1 MKSNMFQASRL
12 PRVSF
17 FGGESEKTLDLSH
30 CSGSI
35 RHVAE
40 IVSQLVPASHSVGLI
55 FRTGPELVVSWLGV
69 LAAGRVPLI
78 LQYPTSKISKV
89 YWRDSVRDS
98 VSKCGIGAL
107 LCDPALSI
115 HAPGE
120 LAPCHFVDGLRDS
133 AAGDDELV
141 FPVQGEILQLSS
153 GTTGFKKPIRFSFEA
168 VRTHASL
175 YNQVLQLTEKDCI
188 VSWLPLYHDMGFIA
202 CLAMP
207 LLLGTRVVSIDP
219 MTWVHRPQLLF
230 EAIQKHGGTVCYMPN
245 FGFEVMAK
253 SGKAGPFP
261 TMRHW
266 ISCSEPTYA
275 DTLERFMQATGASPT
290 TVSTCYGMAENVFA
304 VTKSSGYR
312 VLERDEKRYVSC
324 GRPIPGTE
332 VREKSGELFVRS
344 PHSIVAYED
353 GADIRDEEGYYATG
367 DIGFVD
373 EGEVVITGRKQDL
386 ANIGG
391 RKVLLNDLDFAL
403 GEIFPS
409 SKGRIAS
416 LAVFDPT
423 LGTEKAMFLI
433 EDPHFW
439 EGERSA
445 EPSRLV
451 REATGLEWVEV
462 HFVPPQFISKT
473 SSGKINRKKCL
484 EDWRAVQ
491 ESRAVRA
498 AASVSP
504 TSGGERKL
512 GEELAEKFPGVP
524 RDGPIGKELD
534 SLGQVVVRLIC
545 EERGIR
551 FSSNLTLERIAASG
565 SEGGDEGDETS
576 AGDVF
581 SIVALVDG
589 PRIGLGAEKP
599 YIDDAYLAAL
609 AEVAGAPVHFEHICV
624 PPAPILLCD
633 LIFNDYFLPKNPLP
647 AYGVLSTLLQK
658 IKNASL
664 ILVDDEDNLRLP
676 PFCAYPILDFQFT
689 MHPDAEMLGHRM
701 QRYTQ
706 NHHLLPRSVVLGREI
721 SPEKINPALDNLERY
736 LGIPILRMAFH
747 EQFRAYTEKWHF
759 CEFHEFVSDADKL
772 KNPVWVERFKQFL
785 LDFIRNGDFRK
796 RSGEPKNHFAFDTA
810 THFCSFLMNR
820 LAVEFVIQQYD
831 SFCILGPPSSLPY
844 LQRRLDEV
852 RKPYFFSSQLIPAR
866 EDYKCLIITGGA
878 GRMPDTKVP
887 TYDFMHAREEGQ
899 GGGRPHNVPP
909 IIEYVCPP
917 LAACDEMQFRVV
929 REKFGVQIGNSLLN
943 LTKQT

>member
-1 MKSNMFQASRL
+1 MKSNMFQVSRL
-12 PRVSF
+12 PRISF
-17 FGGESEKTLDLSH
+17 LEGESEKTLDLSR
-30 CSGSI
+30 CSGPI
-35 RHVAE
+35 QHVAE
-40 IVSQLVPASHSVGLI
+40 IVSPLVPDSKSVGLI

-98 VSKCGIGAL
+98 ISKCGIGAL
-107 LCDPALSI
+107 LCDPELSVY
-115 HAPGE
+115 APEE
-120 LAPCHFVDGLRDS
+120 LALCHFVGGLNDS
-133 AAGDDELV
+133 GTDNDDLL
-141 FPVQGEILQLSS
+141 FPAHGEILQLSS

-168 VRTHASL
+168 LRTHASL
-175 YNQVLQLTEKDCI
+175 YNQVLQLSDKDCI

-202 CLAMP
+202 CLVMP
-207 LLLGTRVVSIDP
+207 LLLGIRVVSIDP

-230 EAIQKHGGTVCYMPN
+230 DAIQKHGGTVCYMPN

-275 DTLERFMQATGASPT
+275 DTLERFMQVTGASPA

-304 VTKSSGYR
+304 VTQSSGYR
-312 VLERDEKRYVSC
+312 VLERDQKRCVSC
-324 GRPIPGTE
+324 GCPIPGTE
-332 VREKSGELFVRS
+332 VREKFGELFVRS
-344 PHSIVAYED
+344 PHSIVAYEG

-367 DIGFVD
+367 DIGFVA

-416 LAVFDPT
+416 MAVFDPT
-423 LGTEKAMFLI
+423 LGTEKAVFLI

-439 EGERSA
+439 EGERSP

-473 SSGKINRKKCL
+473 SSGKINRKKCI
-484 EDWRAVQ
+484 EDWRAAQ
-491 ESRAVRA
+491 SAV
-498 AASVSP
+498 SVSA
-504 TSGGERKL
+504 TSGGEQEL
-512 GEELAEKFPGVP
+512 AQELAEKFPGVR
-524 RDGPIGKELD
+524 RDRPIGKELD

-545 EERGIR
+545 EERGIG
-551 FSSNLTLERIAASG
+551 FSSDLTLERIATL
-565 SEGGDEGDETS
+565 GGKGDQPP

-589 PRIGLGAEKP
+589 SRLGLGAEKP
-599 YIDDAYLAAL
+599 FLDDSYLAAL

-624 PPAPILLCD
+624 PPVPILLCD
-633 LIFNDYFLPKNPLP
+633 LIFHDYFLPKNPVP
-647 AYGVLSTLLQK
+647 AYGVLSSILQK

-689 MHPDAEMLGHRM
+689 MHPDAELLGHRM

-706 NHHLLPRSVVLGREI
+706 NHHLLPRSIVLGREI
-721 SPEKINPALDNLERY
+721 TPEKINPALDHLERF
-736 LGIPILRMAFH
+736 LGIPVLRMAFH
-747 EQFRAYTEKWHF
+747 DQFRAYTEKWHF
-759 CEFHEFVSDADKL
+759 REYSQFVSDADKL
-772 KNPVWVERFKQFL
+772 KNPSWVERFKQFL
-785 LDFIRNGDFRK
+785 IDFIRNGDFRK
-796 RSGEPKNHFAFDTA
+796 RSGEPRNCFAFDTA

-820 LAVEFVIQQYD
+820 LAVEFVTQQYT

-844 LQRRLDEV
+844 LQRRLDELG
-852 RKPYFFSSQLIPAR
+852 KPYFFSSQLIPAR
-866 EDYKCLIITGGA
+866 EDYDCLVITGGA

-887 TYDFMHAREEGQ
+887 TYDFVHAREEGQ

-917 LAACDEMQFRVV
+917 LAACDEMQFRIV